1 MANDPLFPADRGTID
16 RIKGVLILAV
26 IAAHNDAVSLDAPW
40 LRQLAYYFHVQG
52 FFLLSSFLDTQ
63 QMSLQ
68 FLRDRAV
75 RYLVPHA
82 AFVVLGALA
91 FGAMQSGTEPAT
103 LIHRLWTALLL
114 GNDQSLHAATGMH
127 FLWFLPCLFCF
138 CIIKAAAN
146 RWTWF
151 RRPMVLL
158 AWLWLPVAG
167 LFSAE
172 SFAWVPYSM
181 QNAVFFFGFGEL
193 AKGILRITAVG
204 RIAVTRWFAPLMALG
219 LAALIVMI
227 PLGWVS
233 AANVTT
239 YDIRRPL
246 TWGVAL
252 VFPCV
257 MLLALSA
264 GLATVPGKV
273 LEACGRY
280 SMPLYLVHMFVYR
293 GLTRAWFGGSFRSP
307 TIVGGDVR
315 IGLAILAAT
324 IIGSIAFAV
333 IVWRI
338 PLLRRI
344 LFPRSWHDWV
354 TAS

>member
-1 MANDPLFPADRGTID
+1 MASDPLLSADRGAID

-26 IAAHNDAVSLDAPW
+26 ITAHNDAVSLHAPW

-82 AFVVLGALA
+82 VFVVLGALA
-91 FGAMQSGTEPAT
+91 FGAMQSVTEPAT
-103 LIHRLWTALLL
+103 VIHRLWTALLL
-114 GNDQSLHAATGMH
+114 GNDESLHAATGMH

-138 CIIKAAAN
+138 CIIKAGAN
-146 RWTWF
+146 RWPWF

-158 AWLWLPVAG
+158 ACLWLPVAG
-167 LFSAE
+167 LFSAK
-172 SFAWVPYSM
+172 SLAWVPYSLL
-181 QNAVFFFGFGEL
+181 NAVFFFGLGEL
-193 AKGILRITAVG
+193 AKGVLGIPAVA
-204 RIAVTRWFAPLMALG
+204 RVAATRWFLSLLALG
-219 LAALIVMI
+219 LAALIVGV

-233 AANVTT
+233 AASVTT
-239 YDIRRPL
+239 YDIRHPL

-257 MLLALSA
+257 MVLALSA

-273 LEACGRY
+273 LEACGTY

-293 GLTRAWFGGSFRSP
+293 GLTRAWFGGNFRSP
-307 TIVGGDVR
+307 TIVGADML

-324 IIGSIAFAV
+324 IIGSFTFAV
-333 IVWRI
+333 IVRRI
-338 PLLRRI
+338 PMLRRI

-354 TAS
+354 TPS

>member
-1 MANDPLFPADRGTID
+1 MASAPLLSADRGTID

-26 IAAHNDAVSLDAPW
+26 IAGHNDAVSLHAPW

-91 FGAMQSGTEPAT
+91 FGAMQSVTEPAT
-103 LIHRLWTALLL
+103 VIRRLWTALLV

-146 RWTWF
+146 RWPWF

-158 AWLWLPVAG
+158 ACLWLLVAG

-172 SFAWVPYSM
+172 SLAWVPYSLL
-181 QNAVFFFGFGEL
+181 NAVFFFGLGEL
-193 AKGILRITAVG
+193 AKGVLGVPAVA
-204 RIAVTRWFAPLMALG
+204 RVAAARWFLPLLALG
-219 LAALIVMI
+219 LAALIVGV

-233 AANVTT
+233 AASVTT

-252 VFPCV
+252 VFPCAMV
-257 MLLALSA
+257 LTLSA

-273 LEACGRY
+273 LEACGKY

-293 GLTRAWFGGSFRSP
+293 GLTRAWFGGNFRSP
-307 TIVGGDVR
+307 TIVGADMP

-324 IIGSIAFAV
+324 IIGSFAFAV

-338 PLLRRI
+338 PVLRRI